1 MSDVV
6 SLPTP
11 PLTALELAA
20 GVGAAILRAAA
31 EGEEVTLSA
40 AEAAAGLARAIE
52 AQRQRRALAL
62 LDAPADE
69 QPASFAAFHNRLRIM
84 LSLDRH
90 ELVRTGALDDNDI
103 GGWVS
108 FRTDPFR
115 HFIKADD
122 ARAAALWRLIQE
134 RESR

>member
-1 MSDVV
+1 MADVV
-6 SLPTP
+6 SLPSP

-31 EGEEVTLSA
+31 EGKEVTRSA
-40 AEAAAGLARAIE
+40 AEAGAGLARAVE

-62 LDAPADE
+62 LEGPADQ

-84 LSLDRH
+84 LALDRH
-90 ELVRTGALDDNDI
+90 ELVAAGALDNDDLC
-103 GGWVS
+103 GWVS

-122 ARAAALWRLIQE
+122 ASAAALWKLIQE
-134 RESR
+134 RETR